1 MAVGDFTK
9 QEADV
14 VHECVN
20 DMFNALT
27 KKRQMEF
34 LGELNEILC
43 FVTAAK
49 REAPDTSIAKHGDL

>member
-9 QEADV
+9 EEAV
-14 VHECVN
+14 VVQNCVN

-27 KKRQMEF
+27 KKKQLEF

-43 FVTAAK
+43 FVSAAK
-49 REAPDTSIAKHGDL
+49 RVAPDEAEA